1 MRRYHL
7 PALLLALL
15 LLAGCA
21 ANPTASPVSS
31 TAQTEPAPA
40 AAEDFYGCRAEPLGS
55 ISKDELTRRYLQA
68 REDGAR
74 DVEIPVVVCVNEI
87 LTELLDYYFDQADG
101 AEAFAAAV
109 LKNEHADG
117 AAVLEKRYAE
127 LEALIGADDLAVR
140 DAEIRAAGRGK
151 QTRFPSVLPGSGDKY
166 LVWVPVEQPWEIFA
180 RIPFCGWNSCPGV
193 DEMISV
199 CRYWN
204 ERYGA
209 VPAMI
214 SYDTLIFYLPEPV
227 TDLETAKALAKEQVA
242 FCDGVFEAGGPG
254 LYAAAVLDSNFW
266 SFWWD

>member
-1 MRRYHL
+1 MHRYHL
-7 PALLLALL
+7 PALLLTLL

-21 ANPTASPVSS
+21 ANPTAGPVS
-31 TAQTEPAPA
+31 TAQTEPLPVAT
-40 AAEDFYGCRAEPLGS
+40 EDFYGCRAEPLGS
-55 ISKDELTRRYLQA
+55 ISKKELTQRFLRA

-74 DVEIPVVVCVNEI
+74 DGYIPVVVCVNDT
-87 LTELLDYYFDQADG
+87 LTELLDYYFETAG
-101 AEAFAAAV
+101 GPEAYAEAV
-109 LKNEHADG
+109 LQNEGPDG
-117 AAVLEKRYAE
+117 STVLEARYAE
-127 LEALIGADDLAVR
+127 LEALIGADYLAVR
-140 DAEIRAAGRGK
+140 DDEIEAAGRGK
-151 QTRFPSVLPGSGDKY
+151 QTRFPSVLPGSGEKY
-166 LVWVPVEQPWEIFA
+166 LVQVPVEQPWEIFA
-180 RIPFCGWNSCPGV
+180 RIPFCGWNSCPEV

-204 ERYGA
+204 ERYRA

-214 SYDTLIFYLPEPV
+214 SYDMLILYLPEPV